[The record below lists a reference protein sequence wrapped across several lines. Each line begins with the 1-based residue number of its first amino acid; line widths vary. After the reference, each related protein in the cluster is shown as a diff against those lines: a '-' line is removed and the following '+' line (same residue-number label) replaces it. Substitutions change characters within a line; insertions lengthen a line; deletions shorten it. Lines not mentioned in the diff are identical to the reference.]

1 MDYQQEL
8 RTLQIELWRVFKQI
22 EDINNIAGTRILTD
36 EEQEKL
42 AYLVQQHD
50 YITDEIEETKK
61 EIEEENRINGD
72 F

>member
-22 EDINNIAGTRILTD
+22 EDINNIAGTRKLTD